1 MSNYLSPVQ
10 IYDSSLSTGF
20 NQPTDFQL
28 LEDGSNIYCDTKN
41 DRIVQFDLTG
51 TITRVIQG
59 NIRLKNTSRDFVALA
74 AYFNPT
80 INKMYIAFSQNIS
93 NAVPIDFTKI
103 FIEFDSVTIRLDDTR
118 IDVNNTGL
126 FEPVLNFSAT
136 IEVTFLDN
144 DLGNALVTSISNART
159 KKVRMDSG
167 AVTNGGSLENS
178 VGLGQVTTTLP
189 VRKTNNSLTYI
200 NTINTTTFSG
210 LATTSTGVPV
220 TTKDEV
226 PTTDFN
232 DDNIIPT
239 NNLLGPENQSTN
251 VSINIYQGPI
261 YFRNIYNPISVQYSL
276 SKIIVAQ
283 PFTSSIVAYNDN
295 ATLTTAWTV
304 PYDIASFIDT
314 KLGSIY
320 EISEG
325 VVLVGTPSVDTDN
338 NGKLIKYRVA
348 NGLVE
353 TKLIFANLDVVKAL
367 PGPVQDQYYVL
378 LDDQIL
384 NGINTRLKLID
395 SSGNV
400 ISTWGENYE
409 LIHPKGL
416 RLLSNNNILVSE

>member
-1 MSNYLSPVQ
+1 
-10 IYDSSLSTGF
+10 
-20 NQPTDFQL
+20 
-28 LEDGSNIYCDTKN
+28 
-41 DRIVQFDLTG
+41 
-51 TITRVIQG
+51 
-59 NIRLKNTSRDFVALA
+59 
-74 AYFNPT
+74 
-80 INKMYIAFSQNIS
+80 
-93 NAVPIDFTKI
+93 
-103 FIEFDSVTIRLDDTR
+103 
-118 IDVNNTGL
+118 
-126 FEPVLNFSAT
+126 
-136 IEVTFLDN
+136 
-144 DLGNALVTSISNART
+144 VTSIANART

-178 VGLGQVTTTLP
+178 VGLGKETTALP

-200 NTINTTTFSG
+200 NPINTTTFSG

-220 TTKDEV
+220 TIKDEV
-226 PTTDFN
+226 STTDFN
-232 DDNIIPT
+232 DDSIIPT
-239 NNLLGPENQSTN
+239 DNLLGPDNQSTN

-276 SKIIVAQ
+276 SKIIIAQ

-295 ATLTTAWTV
+295 AALTTAWTV
-304 PYDIASFIDT
+304 PYDVASFIDT
-314 KLGSIY
+314 KLGSVY
-320 EISEG
+320 EISDG

-338 NGKLIKYRVA
+338 NGKLIKYRVI
-348 NGLVE
+348 NGLIE
-353 TKLIFANLDVVKAL
+353 TKLIFTNLDVVKAL